1 MNLRSKKESR
11 VYSMISGFDELE
23 PSASTVLL
31 GSQAST
37 DSPRDSEILK
47 FLSGQEASCQWWW
60 KGACRHGFL
69 PSFITFPKLK
79 STCREV
85 LVAILK

>member
-1 MNLRSKKESR
+1 MCS
-11 VYSMISGFDELE
+11 ITSGFDELE

-31 GSQAST
+31 RSRASAG
-37 DSPRDSEILK
+37 SPRSSEVLK
-47 FLSGQEASCQWWW
+47 FLSGQEATCQWWW
-60 KGACRHGFL
+60 KGACRNAFL

-85 LVAILK
+85 LVTILK